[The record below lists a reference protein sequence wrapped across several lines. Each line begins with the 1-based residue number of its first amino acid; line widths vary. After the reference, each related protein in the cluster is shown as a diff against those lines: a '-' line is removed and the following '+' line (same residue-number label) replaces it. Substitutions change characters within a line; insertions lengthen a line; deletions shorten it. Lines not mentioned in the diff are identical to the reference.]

1 MHTTIV
7 APTCPVPECTLTVAD
22 IESLLPALDTYAELF
37 ASAFARSD
45 QHAWA
50 RRYLHGLLLPLP
62 RKSCEPIALAL
73 DVSVRRLQSFIS
85 ESTWSATSLLTL
97 QEHLV
102 ARSLADADDGVF
114 LIDESGMPKQGLH
127 SAGVARQYCGALG
140 KVCSCQVGV
149 FVAYAS
155 AKGYTLL
162 ASQLFVPE
170 NWFADDFAALRHDVG
185 VPSDLAFLTKPQI
198 AAQLL
203 QAIAARGI
211 LQGRWVASDA
221 LYGNSP
227 AFRDAVD
234 ALDKWYFT
242 EVSSDQLI
250 WRRIPALIIPPWSG
264 RGRKPTKKCLK
275 TPSNAP
281 YRVDDLL
288 RRLPKNVWTR
298 ATIQEGSKGPI
309 ICDLAFVRVTEAR
322 DGLPGPRLWLII
334 RRNVDDPTVVKFYLS
349 NAPETIETTR
359 LARMCGMRWP
369 IELTFEVGKDE
380 LGMDQYETRG
390 WVGWHHHMALVM
402 VAHRFLVWAR
412 QMLLEK
418 APALTLCQ
426 VRLLL
431 TSVIPRPNVDA
442 ARALFL
448 VVYYQRRNHAAYLS
462 HLKRKQRDFARI
474 AEQEAQKR
482 HRYPG
487 RPPKR
492 LAPVD
497 LALADSAL

>member
-7 APTCPVPECTLTVAD
+7 APTCPPPECNLTVTDVEA
-22 IESLLPALDTYAELF
+22 LLPALDDYVEQF
-37 ASAFARSD
+37 APAFARSD

-50 RRYLHGLLLPLP
+50 RRYVHGLLLPLP

-85 ESTWSATSLLTL
+85 ESSWSATSVLTI
-97 QEHLV
+97 QEHLI
-102 ARSLADADDGVF
+102 ARSLGDPDDGVF
-114 LIDESGMPKQGLH
+114 LIDESALPKQGLH
-127 SAGVARQYCGALG
+127 SAGVAHQYCGALG

-149 FVAYAS
+149 FVGYAS

-162 ASQLFVPE
+162 DSQLFIPQD
-170 NWFADDFAALRHDVG
+170 WFADDFASLRHEVG
-185 VPSDLAFLTKPQI
+185 LPSDLTFLTKPQI

-203 QAIAARGI
+203 QAIATRDI
-211 LQGRWVASDA
+211 LQGRWVATDA

-234 ALDKWYFT
+234 ALGKWYFS
-242 EVSSDQLI
+242 EVSCDQLI
-250 WRRIPALIIPPWSG
+250 WRRVPAVIVPPWSG
-264 RGRKPTKKCLK
+264 RGRKPSKKRLK
-275 TPSNAP
+275 TPTNTP

-288 RRLPKNVWTR
+288 WRLPKSAWTR
-298 ATIQEGSKGPI
+298 ATIKEGSKGPI

-390 WVGWHHHMALVM
+390 WLGWHHHMALVM
-402 VAHRFLVWAR
+402 LVHHFLVWAR

-431 TSVIPRPNVDA
+431 SSVIPRPNVDA
-442 ARALFL
+442 ARVLFL

-462 HLKRKQRDFARI
+462 HLKRKQRDLTRI
-474 AEQEAQKR
+474 AEREAQKR
-482 HRYPG
+482 RRYPG

-492 LAPVD
+492 QAALN
-497 LALADSAL
+497 LALVESAL